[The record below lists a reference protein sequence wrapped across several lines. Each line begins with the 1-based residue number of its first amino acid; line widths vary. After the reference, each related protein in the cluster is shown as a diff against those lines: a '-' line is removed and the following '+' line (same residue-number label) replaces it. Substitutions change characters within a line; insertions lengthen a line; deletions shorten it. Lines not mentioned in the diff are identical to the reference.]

1 MHSNRTK
8 FVNNDYQM
16 YLIDSENFDA
26 IELNYQPNSIRLQ
39 PTSIQGYTNAHHLSR
54 SNLFQRMIIFF

>member
-16 YLIDSENFDA
+16 HLIDSENFDA
-26 IELNYQPNSIRLQ
+26 IELNYPPNSIRVQ
-39 PTSIQGYTNAHHLSR
+39 PTSIQGYMNAHHLSR
-54 SNLFQRMIIFF
+54 SSLFQGMVTFF